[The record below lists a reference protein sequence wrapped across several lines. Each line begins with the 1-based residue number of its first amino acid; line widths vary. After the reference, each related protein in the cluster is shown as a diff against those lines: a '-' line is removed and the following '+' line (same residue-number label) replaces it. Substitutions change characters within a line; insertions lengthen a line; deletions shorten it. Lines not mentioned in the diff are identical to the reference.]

1 MLPQHGTLELSHSR
15 VRHNLSLLRNKIGP
29 NPKFCPT
36 LKANAY
42 GHGTRELAAMLSHDA
57 DIPWL
62 CVYSLPEAADLDE
75 LPQAGNILVLAPL
88 VLTEA
93 SPLLP
98 ELATPLLHRIRLN
111 ITDSVS
117 ARLLSKFASSHNMP
131 AVHVHIQIDAGL
143 TRIGVDPE
151 KAADLAI
158 KVASLPGLKLEGLF
172 AHFSHGDV
180 PGHNTLEQ
188 QLSLL
193 HQITAPLKQKFPHL
207 IFHLQNSGGSWHTD
221 TANLDLVRIGIA
233 LYGLQPSTTHP
244 IAGLQPIAQLTAP
257 ILALHDRPP
266 NTGVG
271 YGHTYTTTRPSRLAV
286 VPVGYADGYPR
297 QLSNTKNAIAQIR
310 DIDVPVVGRV
320 SMDQIILDIT
330 DLPTEGDLAP
340 QLGDIVTVIS
350 SNPTK
355 PNSLDQ
361 MADAIGTIGYELAT
375 HFGPRLRRV
384 IVD

>member
-1 MLPQHGTLELSHSR
+1 M
-15 VRHNLSLLRNKIGP
+15 
-29 NPKFCPT
+29 
-36 LKANAY
+36 
-42 GHGTRELAAMLSHDA
+42 
-57 DIPWL
+57 
-62 CVYSLPEAADLDE
+62 
-75 LPQAGNILVLAPL
+75 PL
-88 VLTEA
+88 
-93 SPLLP
+93 
-98 ELATPLLHRIRLN
+98 
-111 ITDSVS
+111 
-117 ARLLSKFASSHNMP
+117 
-131 AVHVHIQIDAGL
+131 
-143 TRIGVDPE
+143 
-151 KAADLAI
+151 
-158 KVASLPGLKLEGLF
+158 
-172 AHFSHGDV
+172 
-180 PGHNTLEQ
+180 
-188 QLSLL
+188 
-193 HQITAPLKQKFPHL
+193 PLKQKFPHL

-233 LYGLQPSTTHP
+233 LYGLQPSTAHP
-244 IAGLQPIAQLTAP
+244 IPGLLPIAQLTAP

-355 PNSLDQ
+355 RNSVVS
-361 MADAIGTIGYELAT
+361 MAHAIGTIGYELAT